1 MVRRV
6 ASYRIDGHDVE
17 VVEVLDEDGCWF
29 EVLVDGAVVPI
40 DDPLGAAPGPDSVA
54 VLVRGWLHAPSGDG
68 DLT

>member
-6 ASYRIDGHDVE
+6 ASYEIDGHEVD
-17 VVEVLDEDGCWF
+17 VVEVLDEEGSWF
-29 EVLVDGAVVPI
+29 EVLVDGVVVPS

-54 VLVRGWLHAPSGDG
+54 EVVREWLRAPLRDG